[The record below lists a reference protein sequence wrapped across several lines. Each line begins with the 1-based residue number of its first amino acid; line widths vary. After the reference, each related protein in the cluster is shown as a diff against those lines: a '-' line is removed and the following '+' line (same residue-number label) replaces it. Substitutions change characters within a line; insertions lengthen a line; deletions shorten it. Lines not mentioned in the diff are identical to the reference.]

1 MVASIGVVA
10 SPSQGV
16 SYYQRDGYYA
26 RDDPAHLEASAWAG
40 KGAEAL
46 GLSGPVGP
54 DTFQAILEGKVPGGP
69 QLGRRG
75 KEGEIEHRPGRD
87 VTMSAP
93 KSVSLLALVGGD
105 ERIVEAHDRAV
116 RTTLGWVEKN
126 AVLTRMQ
133 DGTTGA
139 MVHAGDQKTVVE
151 TFRHDTSR
159 NLDPQLHTHTLR
171 HRQHGSRRGRPLA
184 HHGERRPLPPAEGDQ
199 RDLPCRVGRGAGA
212 PGLRAGAHARGRA
225 LRDCGDPARGDRGV
239 LHPARGDRGGYEGP
253 GLRRPHRQ
261 QAPCGPC
268 GAHDASGQARRGQGS
283 ASPGLGPPGAIARVL
298 VRADHGPGRG
308 ARAGDLDLGAGKP
321 GGAAFR
327 RGVLRDR
334 RG

>member
-139 MVHAGDQKTVVE
+139 MVHAGDQKTVVA

-159 NLDPQLHTHTLR
+159 NLDPQLHTHCVIANMVQGADDRWRTMVNDGLY
-171 HRQHGSRRGRPLA
+171 RQQKAISAIYRAELAEGLGRLGYELERTHADGRFEIAGIPREVIEAFSTRRAEIEAATPEPSISKTKWAPWSNGNPTESRRP
-184 HHGERRPLPPAEGDQ
+184 
-199 RDLPCRVGRGAGA
+199 
-212 PGLRAGAHARGRA
+212 RA
-225 LRDCGDPARGDRGV
+225 V
-239 LHPARGDRGGYEGP
+239 
-253 GLRRPHRQ
+253 
-261 QAPCGPC
+261 
-268 GAHDASGQARRGQGS
+268 SS
-283 ASPGLGPPGAIARVL
+283 SF
-298 VRADHGPGRG
+298 G
-308 ARAGDLDLGAGKP
+308 ARACSFAVAIRYASRATIPPP
-321 GGAAFR
+321 G
-327 RGVLRDR
+327 
-334 RG
+334 